1 MRDIL
6 RIPEWGKVSTDTENE
21 NTFLPYQISGRA
33 LTSQA
38 ILLFFFLFFLF
49 IVFHLEGLLNIG
61 IYSKY
66 SLDFTIVTFF
76 FRGSCINFLAVMM
89 MVTIML
95 IAL

>member
-1 MRDIL
+1 M
-6 RIPEWGKVSTDTENE
+6 GKSSTDREKE

-38 ILLFFFLFFLF
+38 ILLFFFSFLLF

-61 IYSKY
+61 VYSRY

-76 FRGSCINFLAVMM
+76 RGSCINSLAVMM
-89 MVTIML
+89 MMTIML